1 MKGKRVIA
9 GILLVGI
16 LVGTLTGCKTQME
29 VKRNTKTC
37 HHALEATVI
46 HHTII

>member
-16 LVGTLTGCKTQME
+16 LVGTLTGCSEPVGTGKVVFLLSTW
-29 VKRNTKTC
+29 
-37 HHALEATVI
+37 L
-46 HHTII
+46 